1 MTAGLCALIIA
12 AAPTVAHS
20 HAEMELI
27 CAVIQFCLAAAFLA
41 LWIVAPD
48 YRVFAGMSFYL
59 ALFSLNLS
67 LFYFRDDREANP
79 LLVAI
84 TAPVVIVIA
93 AQAMRITKRR
103 WTWIVWPICFAALF
117 SSWSP
122 HLAFLR
128 DWPINVTQVVL
139 GVLVVQ
145 GFLSKSA
152 RDRQIAAAFL
162 LLFCTRWTVSPEF
175 RALTHVPVMIE
186 TGRWNWPISPL
197 STIVLGAATLVIFVR
212 DLVRDRREKLRM
224 GMELEAARA
233 VQQVLIPDRQPAT
246 PGIAIQS
253 VYQPFGE
260 VGGDFFQILPM
271 ADGGVMVVIGDVSG
285 KGLPAAMMVA
295 LLVGTLNTL
304 AEHTSGPGEMLAGLN
319 RRVLGRSGGGFT
331 TCLVARIEPGGELTL
346 ASAGHIPPYLDG
358 REVALENGL
367 PLGVAPGV
375 EYSEVRIQ
383 LAPSQQLTV
392 MTDGVLEA
400 RDASGEL
407 FGFERTAAHS
417 NQSAQDIARAASTF
431 GQDDDITVLT
441 VVRSLQV
448 VNA

>member
-1 MTAGLCALIIA
+1 MTAGLFASFMA
-12 AAPTVAHS
+12 AAPIVAHS
-20 HAEMELI
+20 HADMELI

-41 LWIVAPD
+41 LWIAAPD
-48 YRVFAGMSFYL
+48 YKVFAGMSFYL

-84 TAPVVIVIA
+84 TAPVVVVIA
-93 AQAMRITKRR
+93 AEAMRITKRR

-117 SSWSP
+117 SGWNP

-139 GVLVVQ
+139 GVLIVQ
-145 GFLSKSA
+145 GFRSKSA

-186 TGRWNWPISPL
+186 TGRFNWPISPL

-212 DLVRDRREKLRM
+212 DLVRDRREKQRM
-224 GMELEAARA
+224 ALELEAARA
-233 VQQVLIPDRQPAT
+233 VQQVLIPDRQPSS
-246 PGIAIQS
+246 PGISIQS
-253 VYQPFGE
+253 VYKPFGE

-271 ADGGVMVVIGDVSG
+271 EDGGVMVVIGDVSG

-304 AEHTSGPGEMLAGLN
+304 AERTSRPAEMLAGLN

-331 TCLVARIEPGGELTL
+331 TCLVTRIDPGGELTL
-346 ASAGHIPPYLDG
+346 ASAGHLPPYLDG
-358 REVALENGL
+358 CAVELECGL
-367 PLGVAPGV
+367 PLGIAAGV
-375 EYSEVRIQ
+375 EYSEKRLRLEPGQ
-383 LAPSQQLTV
+383 RLTLI
-392 MTDGVLEA
+392 TDGVLEA
-400 RDASGEL
+400 RDPAGAL
-407 FGFERTAAHS
+407 FGFERTAAI
-417 NQSAQDIARAASTF
+417 SAQTADQIAKAAERF

-448 VNA
+448 VNE